1 MPPKKA
7 KRAKPKLGG
16 LFTTMPIDPSKLKP
30 IKRKAVKAGG
40 KLKRKAGAKLK
51 RVGRRKAKK

>member
-1 MPPKKA
+1 MPPKKSKP

-40 KLKRKAGAKLK
+40 KLKRKVNRK
-51 RVGRRKAKK
+51 RKAKK